1 MSIKIDYKEIRENV
15 QGLKDAAESC
25 EAEEMSPEDTK
36 STIKANSAGRIY
48 FKKSQNLME
57 LLGETLAGDAKNIE
71 NMANTFQAIEQS
83 LSDACINE

>member
-1 MSIKIDYKEIRENV
+1 
-15 QGLKDAAESC
+15 
-25 EAEEMSPEDTK
+25 
-36 STIKANSAGRIY
+36 
-48 FKKSQNLME
+48 ME